1 MRVWRQKFA
10 RSIPKLGKDR
20 TRTTTQ
26 FLTGHSE
33 LNSRINKFKPTTRT
47 VPKTCPHCLMEKETM
62 NHFIGQCPK
71 FLVGDWTVVPANV
84 YSKKYIYNI
93 NGNKKFIPAGHMIN
107 IKCKGNLKVKLF
119 NLYSTCKVC
128 FFNGEKLKKL
138 KIKK

>member
-1 MRVWRQKFA
+1 MHFWCHFV
-10 RSIPKLGKDR
+10 DR
-20 TRTTTQ
+20 IQEAT
-26 FLTGHSE
+26 F
-33 LNSRINKFKPTTRT
+33 
-47 VPKTCPHCLMEKETM
+47 
-62 NHFIGQCPK
+62 

>member
-1 MRVWRQKFA
+1 MIVFLSLFCWGLA
-10 RSIPKLGKDR
+10 RGTS
-20 TRTTTQ
+20 Q
-26 FLTGHSE
+26 
-33 LNSRINKFKPTTRT
+33 
-47 VPKTCPHCLMEKETM
+47 CL
-62 NHFIGQCPK
+62 
-71 FLVGDWTVVPANV
+71 L
-84 YSKKYIYNI
+84 KKYIYNI